1 MIKIN
6 LLPFR
11 TARKKE
17 NIRQQV
23 MIFLLSVVLVLTLMY
38 GYGTMLSGD
47 IAALES
53 NIEMASSELV
63 TYQQVIR
70 RVKEYENTL
79 RQLMQKNSAIK
90 ELELGRAGPVT
101 TMNAMTQCIVPQMMW
116 LTSMSEK
123 DGFLNINGIAVD
135 NATIA
140 HFMERLEESPCFIDV
155 DLQSSQQTEFA
166 DTLKV
171 KVFRIKCKPVNPWM
185 QASPQG
191 AT

>member
-23 MIFLLSVVLVLTLMY
+23 MIFLLSVVLALTLMC

-47 IAALES
+47 IAGLES

-79 RQLMQKNSAIK
+79 RQLRQKNSAIK

-101 TMNAMTQCIVPQMMW
+101 TLDAMTQCIVPQMMW

-135 NATIA
+135 
-140 HFMERLEESPCFIDV
+140 SPV
-155 DLQSSQQTEFA
+155 GS
-166 DTLKV
+166 
-171 KVFRIKCKPVNPWM
+171 
-185 QASPQG
+185 
-191 AT
+191 